1 MPQSIA
7 VRAPFVL
14 DQTLAFLRRFTP
26 CQADY
31 VIDDDGFTAALAIDG
46 RAVAFRVT
54 RGDATTLRVEHPD
67 DVGADGAA
75 VIARRA
81 AQLVSADDDLTGFYD
96 AAATDAP
103 RFRAIVDA
111 LHGLHHVRFLTLE
124 DIAVYAVVMQ
134 RTPIAQ
140 AGRAR
145 RRFLDRFGLAVQVGD
160 HTLRA
165 MPAFATLVGLDVADW
180 TAGINHPR
188 KAAVLPGVVRG
199 VAALGETFLRTAPY
213 PDARAALT
221 SIPGLGPFS
230 AAAILLRGL
239 GRMDDLPI
247 AHRGFAAPARAVYGA
262 TWDPRATVRRYGP
275 TLGYWSY
282 YLKTGEARGL
292 HQRIFA

>member
-1 MPQSIA
+1 
-7 VRAPFVL
+7 
-14 DQTLAFLRRFTP
+14 
-26 CQADY
+26 
-31 VIDDDGFTAALAIDG
+31 
-46 RAVAFRVT
+46 
-54 RGDATTLRVEHPD
+54 
-67 DVGADGAA
+67 
-75 VIARRA
+75 
-81 AQLVSADDDLTGFYD
+81 
-96 AAATDAP
+96 
-103 RFRAIVDA
+103 
-111 LHGLHHVRFLTLE
+111 
-124 DIAVYAVVMQ
+124 MQ

-145 RRFLDRFGLAVQVGD
+145 RRFLDRFGLAVRVGD

-188 KAAVLPGVVRG
+188 QAAVLPGVVRG

-292 HQRIFA
+292 HQRILA